1 MKILKRIG
9 IVILIMCLF
18 GCIFIYG
25 VFLIIYKSDNTKTKE
40 ILTLSL
46 LETSA
51 GYFIP
56 SLFLSNEELN
66 EIKKV
71 NNFII
76 NESIYDDSLIE
87 VITSGDLTI
96 ELIEISGSKYKGRV
110 LIINDPSRVYIA
122 TPSYG
127 FNNKNGG
134 MSVSEYI
141 QRDDAI
147 AGINGGGFIDKGG
160 SGNGSTPEGYVIID
174 GELVYGKL
182 SDSNSVVGFDS
193 DNKLIVGTMR
203 ASEAIDVGIVNGLCF
218 NLSGVGALLINGNK
232 VVESSTSS
240 LNPRTAIGQ
249 RSDGSIV
256 LVNIDGRQV
265 NSLGASY
272 NDLIEIFLEYDVIN
286 AANLDGGSSAM
297 MIYNNQVLTNSS
309 SLVGVRSLP
318 TAILVK

>member
-1 MKILKRIG
+1 MKIFKRIG

-18 GCIFIYG
+18 LLIFIYG
-25 VFLIIYKSDNTKTKE
+25 AFLIVYKSDNDKTKE

-76 NESIYDDSLIE
+76 NESIYDDSLID
-87 VITSGDLTI
+87 VSTIGDLTI
-96 ELIEISGSKYKGRV
+96 ELIEISGSTYKGRL

-127 FNNKNGG
+127 FNTKNGG

-232 VVESSTSS
+232 VVESSTGS

-297 MIYNNQVLTNSS
+297 MIYNNQVLTSSS